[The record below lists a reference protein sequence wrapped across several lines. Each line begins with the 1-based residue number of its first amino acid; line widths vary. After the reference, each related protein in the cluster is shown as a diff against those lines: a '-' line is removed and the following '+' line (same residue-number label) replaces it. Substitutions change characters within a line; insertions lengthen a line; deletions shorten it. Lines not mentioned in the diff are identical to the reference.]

1 MLLGSF
7 KKYVLKSQGVSRM
20 CRTVHM
26 NQTQSRM
33 NPCPRIIPLDE
44 DSSMGDDGYAEPMD
58 TQPGSMAPG
67 ESSKLPPVLAN
78 LMGNLNNSS
87 RSPQTNPV
95 SSPVAPTVN
104 VQELLTSIMGA
115 SGNQSTEDLIKQPN
129 FSDKIKQLLGSLQQ
143 TRTRTPTDL
152 HQSTR
157 VCWVTVR
164 A

>member
-1 MLLGSF
+1 
-7 KKYVLKSQGVSRM
+7 M
-20 CRTVHM
+20 CVIL
-26 NQTQSRM
+26 
-33 NPCPRIIPLDE
+33 CPLQ

-104 VQELLTSIMGA
+104 VQELLTSIMV
-115 SGNQSTEDLIKQPN
+115 
-129 FSDKIKQLLGSLQQ
+129 
-143 TRTRTPTDL
+143 R
-152 HQSTR
+152 
-157 VCWVTVR
+157 TVR
-164 A
+164 RSFHILFYNHDHGFLF